1 MSVYCGRS
9 PMERPRTDDITGGS
23 MTAHLIRFARSRSA
37 ASSAD
42 GRLRKVAMG
51 TVAVIWHGHD
61 SDAPRRDRGVT
72 VRPVDAVERSD
83 DPAVG
88 QMLKEHIERFNMATT
103 GITEWH
109 QVTYV
114 VRDDDGELAGGID
127 GWEWGGT
134 CFVAALWVREDR
146 RGRGIG
152 SALMAALEQEAT
164 RLGCHQIALETH
176 TFQAPAFYERR
187 GYARVGEVG
196 CYPRGHSLIS
206 LAKPLS

>member
-1 MSVYCGRS
+1 
-9 PMERPRTDDITGGS
+9 
-23 MTAHLIRFARSRSA
+23 
-37 ASSAD
+37 
-42 GRLRKVAMG
+42 
-51 TVAVIWHGHD
+51 
-61 SDAPRRDRGVT
+61 
-72 VRPVDAVERSD
+72 VDAVERSD

>member
-1 MSVYCGRS
+1 M
-9 PMERPRTDDITGGS
+9 
-23 MTAHLIRFARSRSA
+23 
-37 ASSAD
+37 
-42 GRLRKVAMG
+42 
-51 TVAVIWHGHD
+51 
-61 SDAPRRDRGVT
+61 
-72 VRPVDAVERSD
+72 DAVERTD

-88 QMLKEHIERFNMATT
+88 QMLKEHIERFNVATT

-109 QVTYV
+109 PVTYV
-114 VRDDDGELAGGID
+114 VRDDDGELAGGVD

-134 CFVAALWVREDR
+134 CFVAALWVREDS

-187 GYARVGEVG
+187 GYARVGEVAG
-196 CYPRGHSLIS
+196 YPRGHSLIS